1 MPLRI
6 TVGPRVWGA
15 GKFLLLAGGLAA
27 TFIVFAVVSARVAVR
42 AREIR
47 IPDLAGRTLNEAR
60 DLSAD
65 LGLAL
70 RVDEARRP
78 DSKVAAGLVL
88 GQEPQAGST
97 ARRQR
102 GLRIWL
108 SSGPRIVV
116 APTLVGE
123 SERAAQIRLTQDGV
137 ATATVAEIRDSAY
150 PPDVVVA
157 QDPPPQTRTSEVRL
171 LVNRGE
177 DRASYLMPDLIGV
190 NGDRAADLLRTRGF
204 RVAIVAR
211 QTAQGIPPGVVI
223 RQTPAGGYQVHPGDA
238 ISLEVSQ

>member
-1 MPLRI
+1 MTL
-6 TVGPRVWGA
+6 GPRVWGA
-15 GKFLLLAGGLAA
+15 GKLLVLAGGLAA

-47 IPDLAGRTLNEAR
+47 VPDVTGKTPDDARQLASE
-60 DLSAD
+60 
-65 LGLAL
+65 LGMPL

-78 DSKVAAGLVL
+78 DAKVAAGLVL
-88 GQEPQAGST
+88 GQEPQPGSA

-102 GLRIWL
+102 GLRVWL
-108 SSGPRIVV
+108 SSGPRVVV

-137 ATATVAEIRDSAY
+137 ATTTVAEIRDSAY

-177 DRASYLMPDLIGV
+177 DRASYVMPDLIGV
-190 NGDRAADLLRTRGF
+190 NGDRASDLLRARGF

-211 QTAQGIPPGVVI
+211 QSSQGIPPGVVI

>member
-1 MPLRI
+1 M
-6 TVGPRVWGA
+6 V
-15 GKFLLLAGGLAA
+15 
-27 TFIVFAVVSARVAVR
+27 
-42 AREIR
+42 
-47 IPDLAGRTLNEAR
+47 
-60 DLSAD
+60 
-65 LGLAL
+65 L

-78 DSKVAAGLVL
+78 DAKTAAGLVL
-88 GQEPQAGST
+88 GQEPQAGAT

-137 ATATVAEIRDSAY
+137 ATTTVAEIRDSAY

-157 QDPPPQTRTSEVRL
+157 QDPPPQTRTAEVRL

-211 QTAQGIPPGVVI
+211 QSAQGIPPGVVI

>member
-1 MPLRI
+1 MLRMSLR
-6 TVGPRVWGA
+6 PRVLGA
-15 GKFLLLAGGLAA
+15 GKLLLLAGALVA
-27 TFIVFAVVSARVAVR
+27 TFLIFAAVAMRVAVR
-42 AREIR
+42 AREVQV
-47 IPDLAGRTLNEAR
+47 PQLGGRSLEEAQTMA
-60 DLSAD
+60 AD

-78 DSKVAAGLVL
+78 DNKSPAGYVL
-88 GQEPQAGST
+88 GQEPQPGAT

-102 GLRIWL
+102 GVRIWL

-116 APTLVGE
+116 APKLIGE

-137 ATATVAEIRDSAY
+137 AMATIAEIRDAAY
-150 PPDVVVA
+150 PPGVVVA
-157 QDPPPQTRTSEVRL
+157 QDPPPDTRTSEVRL

-177 DRASYLMPDLIGV
+177 DRASYVMPDLIGV
-190 NGDRAADLLRTRGF
+190 DGARAADLLRARGF
-204 RVAIVAR
+204 RVSTVG
-211 QTAQGIPPGVVI
+211 QQSSPGIPPGVIV